1 MKKDKKPIQDKE
13 INRRHWDALNTT
25 DTRFTKKAG
34 RFTAIDA
41 HWQIMRMTEQFGP
54 VGIGWNWK
62 SEHSYTDKLVFASVS
77 IAIAT
82 VPYHTNDIVGAKW
95 DWIGPMTSV
104 GELYPQARLKGAF
117 DKEASKSV
125 TTDALTKIMSHI
137 GLSADVFMGRFDDNR
152 YVEKLKAEE
161 KEASNNLKIANS
173 NLVNLEQPQ
182 QKDE

>member
-1 MKKDKKPIQDKE
+1 MTKDKKPIQDYDKIKKKE
-13 INRRHWDALNTT
+13 INRRHWEDLKTT
-25 DTRFTKKAG
+25 DTRFTRPAG

-41 HWQIMRMTEQFGP
+41 HWQVMRMTEQFGP

-77 IAIAT
+77 IAIAKASD
-82 VPYHTNDIVGAKW
+82 NLW

-125 TTDALTKIMSHI
+125 TTDALTKLMSHT

-152 YVEKLKAEE
+152 YVDKLKAEE
-161 KEASNNLKIANS
+161 KEASNNLKIANGK
-173 NLVNLEQPQ
+173 LVSLTQP
-182 QKDE
+182 KREDK

>member
-1 MKKDKKPIQDKE
+1 MTIADKKI
-13 INRRHWDALNTT
+13 INRRHWENLKTT

-41 HWQIMRMTEQFGP
+41 HWQIMRMTEEFGP

-62 SEHSYTDKLVFASVS
+62 SDISYTDKLVFASVS

-82 VPYHTNDIVGAKW
+82 VPYHTKDIDIAGAKW

-117 DKEASKSV
+117 DKEACKSV
-125 TTDALTKIMSHI
+125 TTDALTKIMSHT

-161 KEASNNLKIANS
+161 KEASNNLKIANGK
-173 NLVNLEQPQ
+173 LVSLTQP
-182 QKDE
+182 KREDK

>member
-1 MKKDKKPIQDKE
+1 MTIADKKI
-13 INRRHWDALNTT
+13 INRRHWENLKTT

-41 HWQIMRMTEQFGP
+41 HWQIMRMTEEFGP

-62 SEHSYTDKLVFASVS
+62 SDISYTDKLVFASVS

-82 VPYHTNDIVGAKW
+82 VPYHTKDIDIAGAKW

-117 DKEASKSV
+117 DKEACKSV
-125 TTDALTKIMSHI
+125 TTDALTKIMSHT

-161 KEASNNLKIANS
+161 REASENLKVANS
-173 NLVNLEQPQ
+173 NLVTLEQPT
-182 QKDE
+182 KDK